1 LLEQGSK
8 LLCIS
13 EPNAGYI
20 FSSWSA
26 DVPLNTIRDIPSVL
40 ESAIVSFTNSS
51 FENSNNQSD
60 FTKRFVT
67 LTVNK
72 SGTLNANFATSTPI
86 PTELWA
92 PFYGII
98 PAVIGGMLIPWIF
111 EWKKEEKQR
120 ASLVK
125 LYEDKIENLK
135 IPKLKDDLE
144 KEITDLFKEGKV
156 RDANYYCLIGKLKE
170 RISKLDRHQI

>member
-1 LLEQGSK
+1 MLEQGSK
-8 LLCIS
+8 LSCIS

-26 DVPLNTIRDIPSVL
+26 DVPLNTIRDIPSGL

-86 PTELWA
+86 PTEFWA

-111 EWKKEEKQR
+111 KWKKEEKQR

-125 LYEDKIENLK
+125 TL
-135 IPKLKDDLE
+135 
-144 KEITDLFKEGKV
+144 
-156 RDANYYCLIGKLKE
+156 
-170 RISKLDRHQI
+170 